1 MNTQSNSWQ
10 HRPAPV
16 VVAVDLGPRSAVA
29 VLAGARAADRVGAA
43 LILLHVVHDPVD
55 APGFYHRRQIAGGLL
70 RPIQELARDMAVEFL
85 AEQRREHRELKSLAR
100 AQWAIVKGLP
110 RQRIV
115 EASNRLGAGLL
126 VVGAAEDGR
135 SRIGLHQPLS
145 AWLVAHCREPV
156 MVVAQEGVPEGVA
169 EQGAAMRQ
177 VERAYG
183 ALAA

>member
-10 HRPAPV
+10 RRPAPV
-16 VVAVDLGPRSAVA
+16 MVAVDLGPDSAAV

-43 LILLHVVHDPVD
+43 LILLHVVHDPID
-55 APGFYHRRQIAGGLL
+55 APGFYHRRQIAGGPL
-70 RPIQELARDMAVEFL
+70 RPIQELAREMAVEFL
-85 AEQRREHRELKSLAR
+85 AEQRRAHRGLKPLAG

-126 VVGAAEDGR
+126 VVGSRKDKR
-135 SRIGLHQPLS
+135 SGIGLHQSLS
-145 AWLVAHCREPV
+145 ACLVTHSRVPV
-156 MVVAQEGVPEGVA
+156 MAVTPEGVV
-169 EQGAAMRQ
+169 EQGAVMRQ